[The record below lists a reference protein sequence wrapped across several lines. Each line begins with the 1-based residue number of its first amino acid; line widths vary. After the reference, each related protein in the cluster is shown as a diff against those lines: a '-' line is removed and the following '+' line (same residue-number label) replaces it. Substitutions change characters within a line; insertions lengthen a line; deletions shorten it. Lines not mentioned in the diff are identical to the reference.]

1 MIGLCRNYKFF
12 VSPPSNS
19 KNTVRVWRLDN
30 STRPSHKSLLN
41 CRYKS
46 VTDVRL
52 YYRLM
57 NLVRLRIDR
66 TVVNTLN
73 LTSQLPSE
81 MVLVMVLSKNF
92 TCTKKCASRRLLL
105 MSLYDGNMGRV
116 SSILRF
122 NSSLMQKRL
131 IIMSTNNFCL
141 WRFLCMNSKLLT
153 SRNYR
158 GHGLISKKMWK
169 IIDKVD
175 DRCNS
180 RTTIHNY
187 NY

>member
-1 MIGLCRNYKFF
+1 
-12 VSPPSNS
+12 
-19 KNTVRVWRLDN
+19 
-30 STRPSHKSLLN
+30 
-41 CRYKS
+41 
-46 VTDVRL
+46 
-52 YYRLM
+52 M

-141 WRFLCMNSKLLT
+141 
-153 SRNYR
+153 
-158 GHGLISKKMWK
+158 
-169 IIDKVD
+169 
-175 DRCNS
+175 
-180 RTTIHNY
+180 
-187 NY
+187 